1 MGLRDCIKECGYA
14 DEWPKAADIFADYWG
29 GSETWSTMP
38 DERKATFIKE
48 MRGSHDTGI
57 LFITHD
63 LRVAAQVCDR
73 VAVMQLG
80 EVVESGTTEVLFASL
95 KHSYTKSLLDAVPG
109 KTWQQASNQ

>member
-14 DEWPKAADIFADYWG
+14 DEWPKAAEKFADYWG

-48 MRGSHDTGI
+48 MRASHDTGI

-63 LRVAAQVCDR
+63 LRVEAQVCDR
-73 VAVMQLG
+73 IAVMQHG
-80 EVVESGTTEVLFASL
+80 EVVESGTTEVLFAFL
-95 KHSYTKSLLDAVPG
+95 KHSYTKSLLDAVSG
-109 KTWQQASNQ
+109 KTW

>member
-14 DEWPKAADIFADYWG
+14 DDWPKAADKFADYWG

-48 MRGSHDTGI
+48 MRAGHDTGI

-63 LRVAAQVCDR
+63 LRVAAQVFDR
-73 VAVMQLG
+73 VAGMQHG

-95 KHSYTKSLLDAVPG
+95 KHSYTKSLLERS
-109 KTWQQASNQ
+109 TR

>member
-14 DEWPKAADIFADYWG
+14 DEWPKAADKFADYWG

-48 MRGSHDTGI
+48 MRTGHDTGI

-63 LRVAAQVCDR
+63 LWMAAQVCDR
-73 VAVMQLG
+73 VAVMQHG
-80 EVVESGTTEVLFASL
+80 EVVESGTTEVLFAPL
-95 KHSYTKSLLDAVPG
+95 KHSYTKSLLYAVPG
-109 KTWQQASNQ
+109 KTWHQASNQ